1 MEHQPAK
8 MTPTEYAK
16 YRSKETD
23 TIVAPQNIYYYIR
36 IGQLELTTCECG
48 RRVLDVKAA
57 DNFFD
62 EREAR

>member
-1 MEHQPAK
+1 MEHKPAK

-48 RRVLDVKAA
+48 RRVLDVKVT
-57 DNFFD
+57 DDFFN